1 MFRTWLARL
10 RRKRLR
16 DRAQSQVMRDY
27 LDAQWPDGARPW
39 QQADMLALDLETTGL
54 DARSH
59 EIVSFGWVLI
69 EQGRILLDS
78 CRHLIVQAD
87 IPMNQSAVI
96 HGIFDSH
103 MDEGVL
109 LEHALSKLLEELK
122 GRVLVLHHAPMD
134 LGFLQQACLEFHGVK
149 LVVPVIDTMALE
161 QRRLR
166 RRDIPIKPG
175 MLRLGEIRERY
186 GLCQYRAH
194 NALTDAMAT
203 AELLLAITAHATA
216 SDNKLPLKRLLS
228 AAF

>member
-1 MFRTWLARL
+1 
-10 RRKRLR
+10 
-16 DRAQSQVMRDY
+16 MRDY

>member
-1 MFRTWLARL
+1 MQA
-10 RRKRLR
+10 
-16 DRAQSQVMRDY
+16 Y
-27 LDAQWPDGARPW
+27 LDAAWPDLAQPW

-54 DARSH
+54 DARNS

-78 CRHLIVQAD
+78 CRHLIIQAD
-87 IPMNQSAVI
+87 VPMNQSAVI

-109 LEHALSKLLEELK
+109 LEHALSKFLEELK

-134 LGFLQQACLEFHGVK
+134 LAFLQQACQEFHGVK
-149 LVVPVIDTMALE
+149 LVAPVIDTMALE
-161 QRRLR
+161 QRRLK

-175 MLRLGEIRERY
+175 MLRLGEVRERY

-216 SDNKLPLKRLLS
+216 SDSTLQLKRLLTG
-228 AAF
+228 AY